1 LVGGHEMRDI
11 DVKSLKKRLEYE
23 KRIEK
28 AILERIG
35 NGSSCSLTMKKDGT
49 HLIVARNHDGTY
61 HLYEGCELV
70 VGDVSLSYIS
80 KLIATD
86 NYHAF

>member
-1 LVGGHEMRDI
+1 MRDI

-35 NGSSCSLTMKKDGT
+35 NGSSCDLTMKKDGT
-49 HLIVARNHDGTY
+49 QLIVVRNWDGTY
-61 HLYEGCELV
+61 HLYDGCDLV
-70 VGDVSLSYIS
+70 VGDVSLSFIA
-80 KLIATD
+80 KLISTD